1 MEKMLK
7 PRNFK
12 GGIDM
17 TKIISIIV
25 SILMLVMTSIFPGF
39 VWPGTETVE
48 TGAFLEQVDEAFGYQ
63 TVSSTDEVLGV
74 TPDNEYYAAVATAAN
89 NNVLVDYDTIDVT
102 ASVTPEFVA
111 TVLVNAAGVPVDD
124 ATVIIENATSIK
136 NVAKVSAAVENGII
150 TLDAKNKLGLGA
162 MAADDVTA
170 AIETA
175 VSLRGTFTSDS
186 DSLVLV
192 DGVKTVSDYTIDG
205 DSIVVP
211 ASTDIAVGDVYVV
224 EQSDEI
230 MTGAAYKAEAVE
242 VVGDTKVVTNS
253 EVAIEDVIEKI
264 DYEGTSD
271 VDFATAMITD
281 GAGEVLS
288 DGYLDTSS
296 ISKDDVM
303 NTLKKLANVSF
314 SVEGFK
320 VKAKI
325 TDTGLNFSVSK
336 SVCDGVTLSKSY
348 ELTDLTVDA
357 KADMNIAKLNF
368 NEVYLKFN
376 YDLKDTTAISGSY
389 AKAFGDEVESVG
401 EKLSGD
407 SFWAK
412 AVNKYALNKL
422 DSTSIKLF
430 TFTLPLGSTPLT
442 VTFDVLLNIDVNGRM
457 EIVVVSEEMHGVE
470 IINNKVSTVN
480 DSTVVDRQ
488 VDIYG
493 QFELR
498 LGLDVSLGLY
508 GYALVDVCVEGGVG
522 AYVEAQAKYVDADGN
537 VVVQSTLTIPVDYLK
552 ELAAGS
558 NTDGQIEID
567 GHADVYGIL
576 SVSVGN
582 HSAIGK
588 VGLSK
593 TWNIYGQSNG
603 TFLSVDF

>member
-1 MEKMLK
+1 
-7 PRNFK
+7 
-12 GGIDM
+12 M

-25 SILMLVMTSIFPGF
+25 SIIMLVMTSIFPGF

-48 TGAFLEQVDEAFGYQ
+48 TGTFLEQVDEAFGYLPGP
-63 TVSSTDEVLGV
+63 TVDTILGV
-74 TPDNEYYAAVATAAN
+74 EPTNEYYLAVSAAAN
-89 NNVLVDYDTIDVT
+89 NDVLVDYETIDVT

-111 TVLVNAAGVPVDD
+111 TVLVNAAGVPVGEVN
-124 ATVIIENATSIK
+124 TVIENATSIK

-150 TLDAKNKLGLGA
+150 TLDVNNKLGLGA
-162 MAADDVTA
+162 MSADEVTA
-170 AIETA
+170 AIEKA
-175 VSLRGTFTSDS
+175 VSLRGTFTEEAD
-186 DSLVLV
+186 DLVLV
-192 DGVKTVSDYTIDG
+192 DGVKTVSDYTVDG

-211 ASTDIAVGDVYVV
+211 ASTDIAAGDVYVV

-230 MTGAAYKAEAVE
+230 MTGAAYKAESVE

-281 GAGEVLS
+281 GNGEVLS
-288 DGYLDTSS
+288 DGYLDTNA
-296 ISKDDVM
+296 ISKDDIM
-303 NTLKKLANVSF
+303 KTLKKLANVSF
-314 SVEGFK
+314 SVKGFK
-320 VKAKI
+320 INAKI

-336 SVCDGVTLSKSY
+336 SVCDGVTLSKAY
-348 ELTDLTVDA
+348 ELTNLTVDA
-357 KADMNIAKLNF
+357 KADMNVAKLNF

-376 YDLKDTTAISGSY
+376 YDLKDTTTISGSY
-389 AKAFGDEVESVG
+389 AKTFGEEVTTVG

-412 AVNKYALNKL
+412 AVNKYALSKL

-430 TFTLPLGSTPLT
+430 TFTLPLGSTPLSI
-442 VTFDVLLNIDVNGRM
+442 TFDVLLNIDVNGRM

-470 IINNKVSTVN
+470 IINNKVSTIN

-488 VDIYG
+488 VNIYG

-522 AYVEAQAKYVDADGN
+522 AYVKAQAKYVDANGN
-537 VVVQSTLTIPVDYLK
+537 VVVQSSLTIPVDYLK

-558 NTDGQIEID
+558 NTDGKID
-567 GHADVYGIL
+567 ISGHADIYGIL
-576 SVSVGN
+576 NVSVGN

-588 VGLSK
+588 VGLKK
-593 TWNIYGQSNG
+593 TWNIFNQSNG
-603 TFLSVDF
+603 TFASFDF